1 MKPNQTF
8 ADSIFAWRAAD
19 NMSPKQIADAASSS
33 WRIINVALSPIIGQR
48 GVTALFK
55 RSLHM
60 ARADYPIL
68 KNVVGA
74 AILPG
79 EFGALH
85 AALAKETSENAVLI
99 NSTILN
105 TFYELLTHLIGSTLT
120 QQLLNSV
127 FDTPSSG
134 DPAQD
139 TLP

>member
-8 ADSIFAWRAAD
+8 ADSIFAWRVAE
-19 NMSPKQIADAASSS
+19 NMSSRQIADAASAS
-33 WRIINVALSPIIGQR
+33 WRALNIALSPIIGQR

-55 RSLHM
+55 RSLHL
-60 ARADYPIL
+60 ARLDYPIL

-74 AILPG
+74 TILPG

-85 AALAKETSENAVLI
+85 AVLAGETSDSAVII

-105 TFYELLTHLIGSTLT
+105 IFYELLTNLIGNTLT
-120 QQLLNSV
+120 QQILNSV
-127 FDTPSSG
+127 FDTTSSG